1 MTPVRGAL
9 AVLALAVTTLA
20 APAHAHPHVF
30 IDGGVDFVFG
40 EGRTL
45 EALNVT
51 WLYDAF
57 ETLYILSSLD
67 IVPDDDWTLSDEDRA
82 KIEAEENAWAP
93 DFKGASHLKVAGQ
106 NIDLSRPK
114 GLRARLVEDRL
125 LVTFRRDLARP
136 VDLSGSAAEVAFY
149 ESTYFYA
156 FAATHPPDV
165 VGGSGDCTTHVTPF
179 DADTQLA
186 GVQKTLATL
195 GREETPSIDDV
206 GALFADR
213 IAISCE

>member
-1 MTPVRGAL
+1 MLSLLKNKLVVEQGKRLHHHRRVSALGAVR
-9 AVLALAVTTLA
+9 
-20 APAHAHPHVF
+20 
-30 IDGGVDFVFG
+30 
-40 EGRTL
+40 L
-45 EALNVT
+45 EN
-51 WLYDAF
+51 
-57 ETLYILSSLD
+57 
-67 IVPDDDWTLSDEDRA
+67 
-82 KIEAEENAWAP
+82 
-93 DFKGASHLKVAGQ
+93 
-106 NIDLSRPK
+106 
-114 GLRARLVEDRL
+114 RLVEDRL